1 MQNINQGLI
10 VGTNERKI
18 KPYEELKSDI
28 ELNENTPVKIGDQN
42 NTERHEV
49 HADD

>member
-1 MQNINQGLI
+1 VQNTNQGFT

-18 KPYEELKSDI
+18 KPYEEEKSDI
-28 ELNENTPVKIGDQN
+28 VLIENTPVKIGDQN